1 MKKNKIMEKLERT
14 IYENGFKTYYFV
26 CQKCGC
32 ETNEQINDGSF
43 SPPTYKCTKCGESV
57 TNNPIVI
64 EYHES
69 VNNDIRTRIE
79 SKQNI
84 KVNRFVLVDE
94 ILRKADELEHNKGTL
109 LHLMAVYSDKELKD
123 FHTHYV
129 IKQ

>member
-1 MKKNKIMEKLERT
+1 MKKNKIMEKQERT
-14 IYENGFKTYYFV
+14 IYNNGFKTYYFV

-69 VNNDIRTRIE
+69 VNNDIRTSIE

-84 KVNRFVLVDE
+84 NRFELVNE
-94 ILRKADELEHNKGTL
+94 ILKKADELEHIKGIL
-109 LHLMAVYSDKELKD
+109 LDLMARCSDKELKD
-123 FHTHYV
+123 FHTHYMNE
-129 IKQ
+129 Q